1 MNSKQASLSQIQWR
15 QFLGKKAITLS
26 GTESREMVE
35 IKNAICNILQENEAM
50 KNNMDELKETTQ
62 RQNIEIANVWASLNK
77 AIKQFDDAEQDLAG
91 TKKIVDQQKE
101 ETAKLYFL
109 QDHLEQYM

>member
-1 MNSKQASLSQIQWR
+1 MQNQFQMNSKQASLSQIQWR

-50 KNNMDELKETTQ
+50 KNNMDGLKRDYSKAECYNSE
-62 RQNIEIANVWASLNK
+62 RLSIAK
-77 AIKQFDDAEQDLAG
+77 
-91 TKKIVDQQKE
+91 
-101 ETAKLYFL
+101 
-109 QDHLEQYM
+109 